1 MIETYNLAGFVRNMV
16 TYGLRNMIKA
26 LSIME
31 ILNTEKENQ
40 RLALAKLEIKRRRAS
55 S

>member
-1 MIETYNLAGFVRNMV
+1 MIDTYDQAGYVRNME

-40 RLALAKLEIKRRRAS
+40 RLTLAKLEIKRRRAS